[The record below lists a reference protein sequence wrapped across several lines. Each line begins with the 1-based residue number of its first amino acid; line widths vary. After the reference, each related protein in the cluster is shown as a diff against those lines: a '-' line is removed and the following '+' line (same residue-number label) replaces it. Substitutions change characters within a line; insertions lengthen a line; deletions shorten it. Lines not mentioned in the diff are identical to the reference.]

1 MFDDCQQGDWK
12 GSSIQ
17 PTLLEDRLEGETDI
31 EMFLDFI
38 RSMLNWVPEKRK
50 TAAELAMHHFGL
62 TPTRD
67 CGKGGRRLDGGK
79 SEDSWWL
86 SIPLTTRDS

>member
-1 MFDDCQQGDWK
+1 MFLTTVNK
-12 GSSIQ
+12 GI
-17 PTLLEDRLEGETDI
+17 RLEGETDI

-62 TPTRD
+62 TPARD